1 MAEPRKVKARLLDA
15 RYIKDAQ
22 SVLMILECEQGRFRS
37 QVNRNTIASFGNR
50 TESEIEKEMERY
62 VEILKYAYVGKE
74 KFINAIFDT
83 ELNEKMNDNDR
94 ISY

>member
-1 MAEPRKVKARLLDA
+1 MPEPTKVKTRLLDA
-15 RYIKDAQ
+15 KYIKDAQ

-37 QVNRNTIASFGNR
+37 QVNSNSIASFGNR
-50 TESEIEKEMERY
+50 TESEIVKEMEKY
-62 VEILKYAYVGKE
+62 VEILRHTYIGKD

-83 ELNEKMNDNDR
+83 ELNEKINDNDR